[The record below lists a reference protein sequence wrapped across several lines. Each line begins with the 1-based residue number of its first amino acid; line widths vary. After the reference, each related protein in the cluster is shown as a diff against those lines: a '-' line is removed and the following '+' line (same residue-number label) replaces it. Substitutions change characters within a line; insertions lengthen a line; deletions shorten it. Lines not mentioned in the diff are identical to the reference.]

1 LDFFVG
7 FGTQGSNELLAAAL
21 QLGASMNVVTLIG
34 YCAGTLTTCS
44 FVPQVVKM
52 ARTRRSE
59 DVSAAMLVALAAGAL
74 LWVVYGV
81 SVKSAPIILANGVT
95 LVLLAALVVMKV
107 LFRGVSLD
115 TRQSSGLPFDPRGTG
130 MWHRC
135 GTCKAGDNRLEKKR

>member
-1 LDFFVG
+1 
-7 FGTQGSNELLAAAL
+7 
-21 QLGASMNVVTLIG
+21 MNVVTRIG

-81 SVKSAPIILANGVT
+81 SVKSAPIIRANGVT
-95 LVLLAALVVMKV
+95 LVLLAALVVMEV
-107 LFRGVSLD
+107 LFRGQDRRSAAD
-115 TRQSSGLPFDPRGTG
+115 QRRG
-130 MWHRC
+130 
-135 GTCKAGDNRLEKKR
+135 CK